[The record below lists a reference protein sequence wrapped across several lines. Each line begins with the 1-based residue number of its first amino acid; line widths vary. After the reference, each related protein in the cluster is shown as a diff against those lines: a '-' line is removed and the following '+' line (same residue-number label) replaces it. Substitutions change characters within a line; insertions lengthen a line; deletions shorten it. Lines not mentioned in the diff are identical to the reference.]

1 MLKKA
6 FTLLPVINIVTNLL
20 FFALYVIVRLDILPE
35 DIFTFWI
42 GTMFLS
48 GITVLLFIIST
59 LYQWI
64 KNKKLPGSF
73 SNAVS
78 CFFSVLW
85 LVFVGY
91 LIYDIYNY
99 GVF

>member
-6 FTLLPVINIVTNLL
+6 FSVLPVINIVANLV
-20 FFALYVIVRLDILPE
+20 FIITYIIVRLDVLPE
-35 DIFTFWI
+35 DIFAFWI

-48 GITVLLFIIST
+48 GGTVLLFIISVIF
-59 LYQWI
+59 QWV
-64 KNKKLPGSF
+64 KNKKLPVGF
-73 SNAVS
+73 TNAVS
-78 CFFSVLW
+78 CFFTVLW

-91 LIYDIYNY
+91 LIYGVYNY